1 MGEFFVNYMGLTTML
16 DFEEIFIAIKQG
28 SFRTDYCLH
37 FYALS
42 YICSWPILSLASDLI
57 R

>member
-42 YICSWPILSLASDLI
+42 YICS
-57 R
+57 